1 VNALPA
7 HGRPVEQVLAE
18 LHERRAGDLPV
29 DRATSYHFE
38 SGRPELH
45 DLVAAAGAAMI
56 GTNGLDPTA
65 FPSIP
70 SIENDLVVATALV
83 HGGDTHT
90 AGTVTSGGTESCLLA
105 VLAARE
111 QYRAR
116 RGDRHATPTVLVPS
130 TAHPAFRKGAH
141 LFDVEVVDVPVD
153 PTTFRP
159 DPADV
164 AGRID
169 ERTALVVVSA
179 PEYAHGTLDPVAE
192 VAAVAED
199 RSVACHLDACIG
211 GWVLPFV
218 REAEGLPPV
227 DLSLPGVT
235 SMSVDLHKYGYAPKG
250 VSVLLY
256 SDPARRRYAWFADAG
271 WPGYPLVNTTLLSS
285 RSLASA
291 AAGWAVLQHLGLDGM
306 RALALSAREAT
317 LRLAEKIRGID
328 GLRVVA
334 PPATS
339 LLAVTDSGDPDG
351 PDVRVVVDEM
361 AARGWPLQAQPARL
375 GAPSTFHVTMTA
387 GVAAHL
393 DELVAA
399 LHDAVEA
406 ARGLGRVDPD
416 ARLVAVAASLDPAT
430 LDDATVD
437 GLLAL
442 AGLGDGQAGDR
453 SGPLLPERM
462 AGVNALLEAVPPALV
477 ERLLMAV
484 MSRVY
489 GG

>member
-1 VNALPA
+1 MTPLPP
-7 HGRPVEQVLAE
+7 HGRPVQQVLAE
-18 LHERRAGDLPV
+18 LRERRAGDLPV
-29 DRATSYHFE
+29 DRATAYHFE
-38 SGRPELH
+38 SGRPEVH

-70 SIENDLVVATALV
+70 SIENDLVAATALV
-83 HGGDTHT
+83 HGGGPQTV
-90 AGTVTSGGTESCLLA
+90 GTVTSGGTESCLLA
-105 VLAARE
+105 VLAARQ

-116 RGDRHATPTVLVPS
+116 RNDPQATPTMLVPT

-141 LFDVEVVDVPVD
+141 LFDVDVVDVPVD
-153 PTTFRP
+153 PSTFHP
-159 DPADV
+159 DPDDV
-164 AGRID
+164 ARLVD

-192 VAAVAED
+192 VAAVAAD

-227 DLSLPGVT
+227 DLSLAGVT

-256 SDPARRRYAWFADAG
+256 ADPSRRRHGWFADAG

-306 RALALSAREAT
+306 RELALSARGAT
-317 LRLAEKIRGID
+317 LRLAEQIRVID

-339 LLAVTDSGDPDG
+339 LLAVTDTGEPDG

-375 GAPSTFHVTMTA
+375 GGPSTFHVTMTA
-387 GVAAHL
+387 GVAAQL
-393 DELVAA
+393 DGFVAA
-399 LHDAVEA
+399 LRDAVEA
-406 ARGLGRVDPD
+406 ARRLGRVDPD
-416 ARLVAVAASLDPAT
+416 PGLVAMAASLDPAT
-430 LDDATVD
+430 LADATVD

-442 AGLGDGQAGDR
+442 AGLGGGGADGR
-453 SGPLLPERM
+453 ESLLPERM
-462 AGVNALLEAVPPALV
+462 AEVNALLEAVPPALV
-477 ERLLMAV
+477 ERLLVAV
-484 MSRVY
+484 MNRVY